1 MVIESTSSS
10 TTSTTTTTM
19 TTTTTGPQQFT
30 DSVTYPETTNQPP
43 SGITESAGWMG
54 WVEDIG

>member
-1 MVIESTSSS
+1 
-10 TTSTTTTTM
+10 M